1 VDDSRHAVLALL
13 TDGTWHTGVRL
24 GAALGLSR
32 AAVWK
37 QIQALRNTGVG
48 VVADRRRG
56 YRLDTPLQLLDEDA
70 VRRSMSPEAQDA
82 LTHLDVLLITPSTSE
97 RLAAMPAPVSG
108 RMLACLAEYQ
118 SGGRGRRGRRWFSP
132 LGHGL
137 CLSVSWCY
145 EVAPRDL
152 AALGL
157 VIGVAVVEALTD
169 IAPAAAIQLKW
180 PNDIVADGGKL
191 GGILVDVAG
200 ESGGPLR
207 LVIGI
212 GINVH
217 ASPGLDAEVGAD
229 GGNLP
234 PATLDTVVPGG
245 RVSRSQLAGYLLSAL
260 YRNLGEFAGSGFAA
274 FAPRWRARDYLLGQA
289 VLITSGSRNF
299 SGVARGIAD
308 DGALF
313 VEVDNALIPVFS
325 GDVTL
330 RRQP

>member
-1 VDDSRHAVLALL
+1 MDDSRHAILALL
-13 TDGTWHTGVRL
+13 ADGVWHTGVRL
-24 GAALGLSR
+24 GATLGLSR

-48 VVADRRRG
+48 IVADRRRG
-56 YRLDTPLQLLDEDA
+56 YHLDTPLQLLDEDA
-70 VRRSMSPEAQDA
+70 VRGAMSPEAQDA
-82 LTHLDVLLITPSTSE
+82 LAHLDVRLIISSTSE
-97 RLAAMPAPVSG
+97 QLAAMPAPAPG

-157 VIGVAVVEALTD
+157 AIGVAVAEALID
-169 IAPAAAIQLKW
+169 VAPATAIQLKW

-191 GGILVDVAG
+191 GGVLVDVAG
-200 ESGGPLR
+200 ETGGPLR
-207 LVIGI
+207 VVIGI

-217 ASPGLDAEVGAD
+217 VSSGLDAEVGAD
-229 GGNLP
+229 GGNLS
-234 PATLDTVVPGG
+234 PATLDNVVSDG
-245 RVSRSQLAGYLLSAL
+245 RVSRNQLAGYLLSAL
-260 YRNLGEFAGSGFAA
+260 YRNLDEFGGSGFAA
-274 FAPRWRARDYLLGQA
+274 FAPRWRARDYLLGKS
-289 VLITSGSRNF
+289 VLVTSGSRKL
-299 SGVARGIAD
+299 SGFARGIAD
-308 DGALF
+308 DGTLL
-313 VEVDNALIPVFS
+313 VEIDNVLMPVCS